1 MPAHKKP
8 EGERRRGKGGRSVLV
23 SANEFKALK
32 AKADARGMSVPDHV
46 VDLNERASVVVTF
59 DVETP

>member
-8 EGERRRGKGGRSVLV
+8 EGERRRGKGGRSVLI
-23 SANEFKALK
+23 SANEFRSIK

-46 VDLNERASVVVTF
+46 VDLNDRASVVVTF
-59 DVETP
+59 EVEQ

>member
-8 EGERRRGKGGRSVLV
+8 EGERRRGKGGRSILI
-23 SANEFKALK
+23 SANEHARIK

-46 VDLNERASVVVTF
+46 VDLNQRASVVVTF
-59 DVETP
+59 DEETP